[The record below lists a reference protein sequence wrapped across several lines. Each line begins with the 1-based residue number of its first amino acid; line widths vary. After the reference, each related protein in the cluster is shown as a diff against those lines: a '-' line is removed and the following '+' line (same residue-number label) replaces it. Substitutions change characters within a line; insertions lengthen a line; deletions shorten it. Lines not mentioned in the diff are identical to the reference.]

1 LYRHNVSV
9 GVKNTRPML
18 VIDRDSGWRAVRLL
32 RSGHELTLTAI
43 LDLDTG
49 GPYET
54 WNVVAEIPG
63 TTKAD
68 EIVVIGAH
76 LDAWDRERCVRS
88 GIGKLRTELPRAQ
101 RYV

>member
-18 VIDRDSGWRAVRLL
+18 VIERDSGWRAVRLL

-49 GPYET
+49 GPY
-54 WNVVAEIPG
+54 
-63 TTKAD
+63 
-68 EIVVIGAH
+68 
-76 LDAWDRERCVRS
+76 
-88 GIGKLRTELPRAQ
+88 
-101 RYV
+101 

>member
-18 VIDRDSGWRAVRLL
+18 VIERDSGWRAVRLL

-54 WNVVAEIPG
+54 WNVVAE
-63 TTKAD
+63 